1 VRVGFVGGEHREGH
15 LWVSLLID
23 GGEKKEP
30 KDTDKSW
37 QGKFIHSHPIGLGQ
51 VKEQQA
57 KYSVSLPYTTIET
70 TFYLG

>member
-1 VRVGFVGGEHREGH
+1 
-15 LWVSLLID
+15 LID